1 MLNTFRPYQL
11 VIIAGLLL
19 SAAVPGRA
27 APKVVAQV
35 SEKRVVEGQS
45 ITFEIRSEN
54 GRIQIATLLGLKDF
68 ELLSGP
74 SSSHSVQV
82 INGAVTSSS
91 SYRWTLMP
99 KRSGR
104 LEIPAQTV
112 TVDGRRVR
120 TELISI
126 QVEPAGAATG
136 GGAQGGTSSLFILTQ
151 VDREELYRGE
161 QLTVTW
167 TLYTKVNIS
176 GWEVVSLPNLTG
188 FWTEELFAP
197 SKLQL
202 REELIEGQRYYSAVV
217 RRLALFPTRSGAL
230 EVDPLVLK
238 IGVQSRR
245 RRRSRDPFFDDFS
258 FLSPGRVE
266 NKVLSSPALKIH
278 VKPIPTSGRPADYR
292 GVVGDFTLSGGLD
305 YQEVE
310 QDQAVTLT
318 VIISGRGNTKTLEAP
333 PVRFPS
339 SLEVFDPKVSA
350 EPSLGDVVGGS
361 KTLEYVIIPRL
372 AGEFT
377 IPPIRLTYFEPRD
390 GHFLTSTIGPF
401 HLKVAPRPGGVVS
414 TTGFSR
420 QEVAILGKDI
430 RFRKSTRPRW
440 LKTGQGW
447 YTPGIL
453 LLNVATMFFFA
464 APWLGQRVR
473 VLATSVGPGLA
484 VRRAYV
490 AAQAMIEKASG
501 EPAQI
506 YGQFSR
512 AVTLYLNR
520 RLGRNDQEYTVDEV
534 AALLERNGAPTE
546 QKTRLL
552 EVLQQSAAAR
562 FAPVVLGNV
571 ETDRA
576 ALLAAL
582 KELDRQWV
590 A

>member
-1 MLNTFRPYQL
+1 MLSTFRPYQL
-11 VIIAGLLL
+11 VIIAGLLM
-19 SAAVPGRA
+19 SAVVPGRA

-35 SEKRVVEGQS
+35 SDKRVVEGQS

-54 GRIQIATLLGLKDF
+54 GRIQNATLLGLKDF

-91 SYRWTLMP
+91 SFRWTLMP

-126 QVEPAGAATG
+126 QVEPAGAAAG

-266 NKVLSSPALKIH
+266 NKVLPSPALKIH
-278 VKPIPTSGRPADYR
+278 VKPIPNSGRPADYR

-318 VIISGRGNTKTLEAP
+318 VIISGQGNTKTLEAP

-390 GHFLTSTIGPF
+390 GQFLTSTIGPF

-440 LKTGQGW
+440 LRTGQGW

-501 EPAQI
+501 EPAQV
-506 YGQFSR
+506 YGEFSR

-534 AALLERNGAPTE
+534 AALLDRNGAPAD
-546 QKTRLL
+546 QKDRLL